1 MHDLSVQR
9 LLTDQFRAL
18 NESDCAPDI
27 YSWLVDETSMTAR
40 LEAYCQKLEVT
51 IVKEGFFSEHA
62 LTPDEHQLVVGDAE
76 NTRFWL
82 REVQLLAD
90 GEPWLAGRTVIPESS
105 LQGPEASL
113 MALGTRPLGH
123 YLFQSSSLCRD
134 FLTPGTMNGLW
145 ARRSLLRLANKPL
158 LLTEI
163 FLPASPLYP
172 LLAKGSLPCILQ
184 PLQK

>member
-1 MHDLSVQR
+1 MHDVSVQR
-9 LLTDQFRAL
+9 LLTHQFSAL
-18 NESDCAPDI
+18 NEAECAPDI

-40 LEAYCQKLEVT
+40 LAAYCQKLEVS

-62 LTPDEHQLVVGDAE
+62 LTTEEHGLVVGHAEDA
-76 NTRFWL
+76 RFWL
-82 REVQLLAD
+82 REVQLVAD
-90 GEPWLAGRTVIPESS
+90 GEPWLAGRSVIPESS

-134 FLTPGTMNGLW
+134 FLTPGIMGGLW
-145 ARRSLLRLANKPL
+145 ARRSLLRLAGKPL

-172 LLAKGSLPCILQ
+172 PLAKGSLPCTLQ